1 MPGMLLGE
9 TFKVYVACAF
19 VLCLL
24 MFAIG
29 FVTAARRA
37 ANKSFANHEDQSVFP
52 KGAEYNQG
60 NDHPD
65 VLRAMRAHRNL
76 VESLLP
82 FSLLGMI
89 YVLSGASMLGAEIC
103 MGAFTVARVL
113 HTIVYLKEMQP
124 WRTVTFAVGIMSMT
138 GMIVLSGMKIFG

>member
-24 MFAIG
+24 MFALG
-29 FVTAARRA
+29 FITAAKRNS
-37 ANKSFANHEDQSVFP
+37 NKSFANHEDQSVFP
-52 KGAEYNQG
+52 KDAQFNQG

-76 VESLLP
+76 IESLLP

-89 YVLSGASMLGAEIC
+89 YVLSGASTLGAEIC

-113 HTIVYLKEMQP
+113 HAIVYLKEMQP
-124 WRTVTFAVGIMSMT
+124 WRTLFFAVGVISMT
-138 GMIVLSGMKIFG
+138 AMIVISALKIFG

>member
-24 MFAIG
+24 MFALG
-29 FVTAARRA
+29 FVTAAKRNS
-37 ANKSFANHEDQSVFP
+37 NKSFANAEDKSVFP
-52 KGAEYNQG
+52 KDAEYNKG

-76 VESLLP
+76 IESLLP

-89 YVLSGASMLGAEIC
+89 YVLSGASLLGAEIC

-113 HTIVYLKEMQP
+113 HAIVYLKEMQP
-124 WRTVTFAVGIMSMT
+124 WRTAFFAIGILSMVGMMVMS
-138 GMIVLSGMKIFG
+138 GLKIFG